1 MTQHA
6 WRVLGATGFTGSA
19 IMTRLQQEGIGAQP
33 VSAPRLATSAQSS
46 GQLIAEARRLESVI
60 DYLADSF
67 AGAKV
72 VINAAGLSAP
82 DQQDLRALVGANA
95 LLPTVV
101 AVAAQ
106 RTGVERVIHL
116 SSSAVQGARPRLDAT
131 ESTSPFSP
139 YSYSKALGE
148 DCLLRLREFITE
160 TASVGAAPGSA
171 ASRFPAAP
179 SSRPSTVSPHHAAQ
193 LCVLRATS
201 VQGPGRSTTAR
212 FAKVASSP
220 LASVAGRGD
229 HPTPVTSVHALAE
242 FVVAVG
248 RHGGQLPPIV
258 LQPWEGATV
267 GSVVRDAGRREPHHL
282 PEFAAQGLVR
292 LGYGFSGA
300 LGGRLQAAVR
310 RVELMWFGQD
320 QDDSWAE
327 EQGLLPERRIG
338 EVLRHAHLASGSRS
352 SRRGQDS

>member
-19 IMTRLQQEGIGAQP
+19 IMTRLQQEGISAQP

-46 GQLIAEARRLESVI
+46 GQLIAEARRLEAVI

-67 AGAKV
+67 AGAEV

-106 RTGVERVIHL
+106 RTGVKRVIHL
-116 SSSAVQGARPRLDAT
+116 SSAAVQGHRPVLDAT
-131 ESTSPFSP
+131 EATSPFSP
-139 YSYSKALGE
+139 YSFSKALGE
-148 DCLLRLREFITE
+148 DCLLRLREFIHE
-160 TASVGAAPGSA
+160 AANVGAAPGSA
-171 ASRFPAAP
+171 ASSFPAAP
-179 SSRPSTVSPHHAAQ
+179 SSRPMSVSPHHAAQ

-201 VQGPGRSTTAR
+201 VQGAGRNTTAR
-212 FAKVASSP
+212 LAKIASSP
-220 LASVAGRGD
+220 LAFVAGSGD
-229 HPTPVTSVHALAE
+229 RHTPVTSVQALAE

-248 RHGGQLPPIV
+248 RFTEELPPIV

-267 GSVVRDAGRREPHHL
+267 ASVVRNAGRREPRHL
-282 PEFAAQGLVR
+282 PEVAAQALVTVGYSVSSI
-292 LGYGFSGA
+292 LGERFH
-300 LGGRLQAAVR
+300 AAVR
-310 RVELMWFGQD
+310 RAELMWFGQG
-320 QDDSWAE
+320 QDDSWVE
-327 EQGLLPERRIG
+327 HHGLLPERRIG
-338 EVLRHAHLASGSRS
+338 EVLRHAHLAAGKKP
-352 SRRGQDS
+352 RR